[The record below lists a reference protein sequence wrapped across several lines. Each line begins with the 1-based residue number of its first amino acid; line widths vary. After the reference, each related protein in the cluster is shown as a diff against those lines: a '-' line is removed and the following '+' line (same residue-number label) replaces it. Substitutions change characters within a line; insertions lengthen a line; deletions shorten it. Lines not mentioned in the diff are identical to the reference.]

1 VSSAWV
7 AAPASAA
14 FGDDWDCQ
22 IIKNSFC
29 VRLNQSYVHP
39 ASAMEIGKTQCT
51 LNTRTF
57 LLDSTGGVSLM
68 TEVDAGST
76 RVAAQRNILNI

>member
-1 VSSAWV
+1 
-7 AAPASAA
+7 
-14 FGDDWDCQ
+14 
-22 IIKNSFC
+22 
-29 VRLNQSYVHP
+29 
-39 ASAMEIGKTQCT
+39 MEIGKTQCT